1 VGPAVVI
8 GALRTWTDQLLGR
21 GAAAITVPIFDGA
34 LKPNQVLEQAE
45 TFAELEAPEDL
56 ATDGNSLFVADGTRV
71 LRYDGD
77 TATTVAAVE
86 RRITGLAVLPGGG
99 LAVALDGT
107 ELRVIGGP
115 NEGRTWSNVAGK
127 PLHAANAICATTD
140 GRLLVT
146 DGSQAQPYD
155 RWCHDLMSLGRSGR
169 VLELRPADGSA
180 SEIVNGLAYA
190 FGAISVGRDV
200 WVCESWAHRVVAYA
214 DGKRG
219 SPVIGRLPCYPS
231 RLAPAASGGYW
242 LTAFTARTQLVEF
255 VLRQKAYRT
264 RMMKEIDPR
273 YWIAPALTS
282 GNTFLEPLQGAH
294 LKMRGIH
301 KPWAPPRSY
310 GLVMR
315 LSVDGLIQY
324 SLHSRVD
331 GKNHGIVAAVEC
343 QGTLFALAKGRRRIV
358 SVPVADIER
367 RLLS

>member
-1 VGPAVVI
+1 VI

-34 LKPNQVLEQAE
+34 LKPNQILEQAE

-56 ATDGNSLFVADGTRV
+56 ATDGTSLFVADGSSV
-71 LRYDGD
+71 LRYDED
-77 TATTVAAVE
+77 TPSVVAQVD
-86 RRITGLAVLPGGG
+86 RRITAFAILPHGG

-107 ELRVIGGP
+107 ELRVVGGP
-115 NEGRTWSNVAGK
+115 NNGRTWSTVADK
-127 PLHAANAICATTD
+127 PLNAVNAICATAD
-140 GRLLVT
+140 GRLLAT
-146 DGSQAQPYD
+146 DGSQTQPYD

-169 VLELRPADGSA
+169 LVEFELSSGSA
-180 SEIVNGLAYA
+180 REIAGGLAYA
-190 FGAISVGRDV
+190 FGTMSVGSDV
-200 WVCESWAHRVVAYA
+200 WVCESWAHRVVAYGDA
-214 DGKRG
+214 KRG
-219 SPVIGRLPCYPS
+219 LPVVSRLPCYPS
-231 RLAPAASGGYW
+231 RLAPAADGGYW
-242 LTAFTARTQLVEF
+242 LTAFTCRTQLVEF

-315 LSVDGLIQY
+315 LTANGLIRY

-358 SVPVADIER
+358 SVAVGELEP

>member
-1 VGPAVVI
+1 MI
-8 GALRTWTDQLLGR
+8 DALRTLTDQFLGR

-34 LKPNQVLEQAE
+34 LKPNQFLEQAE

-56 ATDGNSLFVADGTRV
+56 ATDGTSLFVADGSSV

-77 TATTVAAVE
+77 LATTVAQVDG
-86 RRITGLAVLPGGG
+86 RITALAILPHGG
-99 LAVALDGT
+99 LAVAIDGT
-107 ELRVIGGP
+107 EVRVVGGAHD
-115 NEGRTWSNVAGK
+115 GRSWSSVAGK
-127 PLHAANAICATTD
+127 PLSAANAISAGGD

-169 VLELRPADGSA
+169 VLEIDPAGGGAREIA
-180 SEIVNGLAYA
+180 SGLAYA
-190 FGAISVGRDV
+190 FGTIAAGKDV
-200 WVCESWAHRVVAYA
+200 WVCESWAHRVLAYGN
-214 DGKRG
+214 GKHG
-219 SPVIGRLPCYPS
+219 APVVSRLPCYPS
-231 RLAPAASGGYW
+231 RLAPAADGGYW
-242 LTAFTARTQLVEF
+242 LTAFTCRTQLVEF
-255 VLRQKAYRT
+255 VLRQKAYRV

-315 LSVDGLIQY
+315 LAPDGLVRY

-343 QGTLFALAKGRRRIV
+343 QGTLFALAKGPRRIV
-358 SVPVADIER
+358 SVPVADVER

>member
-1 VGPAVVI
+1 VI
-8 GALRTWTDQLLGR
+8 AALRNLTDQFLGR

-34 LKPNQVLEQAE
+34 LKPNQIIEQAE

-56 ATDGNSLFVADGTRV
+56 ATDGTSLFVADGSAV

-77 TATTVAAVE
+77 LATTVAQVDG
-86 RRITGLAVLPGGG
+86 RITALAILPHGG
-99 LAVALDGT
+99 LAVAIDGT

-115 NEGRTWSNVAGK
+115 HDGQKWSSVAGK
-127 PLHAANAICATTD
+127 PLVAANAICATAD

-169 VLELRPADGSA
+169 VLEIDLARGGAREIA
-180 SEIVNGLAYA
+180 SGLAYA
-190 FGAISVGRDV
+190 FGTVAVGGDV
-200 WVCESWAHRVVAYA
+200 WVCESWAHRVLAYGA
-214 DGKRG
+214 GKRG
-219 SPVIGRLPCYPS
+219 VTMVSRLPCYPS
-231 RLAPAASGGYW
+231 RLAPAADGGYW
-242 LTAFTARTQLVEF
+242 LTAFTCRTQLVEF

-294 LKMRGIH
+294 LKMRGVH

-315 LSVDGLIQY
+315 LAPDGLIRY

-343 QGTLFALAKGRRRIV
+343 QGTLFVLAKGRRRIV
-358 SVPVADIER
+358 SVPVADVER

>member
-1 VGPAVVI
+1 MIP
-8 GALRTWTDQLLGR
+8 ALRNLTDQFLGR

-34 LKPNQVLEQAE
+34 LKPNQILEQAE

-56 ATDGNSLFVADGTRV
+56 ATDGTSLFVADGSAV

-77 TATTVAAVE
+77 LATTVAQFDGRVTA
-86 RRITGLAVLPGGG
+86 LAILPHGG
-99 LAVALDGT
+99 LAVAIDGT
-107 ELRVIGGP
+107 QVRLVGGARD
-115 NEGRTWSNVAGK
+115 GQSWSSVAGK
-127 PLHAANAICATTD
+127 PLFAANAICAAAD
-140 GRLLVT
+140 GKLLVT

-169 VLELRPADGSA
+169 ILELDPARGGTREIA
-180 SEIVNGLAYA
+180 SGLAYA
-190 FGAISVGRDV
+190 FGTVAVGSDV
-200 WVCESWAHRVVAYA
+200 WVCESWAHRVCAYGA
-214 DGKRG
+214 GKRG
-219 SPVIGRLPCYPS
+219 VPVVSRLPCYPS
-231 RLAPAASGGYW
+231 RLAPAADGGYW
-242 LTAFTARTQLVEF
+242 LTAFTCRTQLVEF
-255 VLRQKAYRT
+255 VLRQKAYRS

-315 LSVDGLIQY
+315 LAPDGLIRY

-358 SVPVADIER
+358 SVPVADVER

>member
-1 VGPAVVI
+1 VI
-8 GALRTWTDQLLGR
+8 AALRTLTDQFLGR

-34 LKPNQVLEQAE
+34 LKANQILEQAE
-45 TFAELEAPEDL
+45 IFAELEAPEDL
-56 ATDGNSLFVADGTRV
+56 ATDGTSLFVADGSAV

-77 TATTVAAVE
+77 LATTVAQVDG
-86 RRITGLAVLPGGG
+86 RITALAILPHGG
-99 LAVALDGT
+99 LAVAIDGT
-107 ELRVIGGP
+107 ELRVIGGAHD
-115 NEGRTWSNVAGK
+115 GQTWSSVAGK
-127 PLHAANAICATTD
+127 PLVAANAICATAD
-140 GRLLVT
+140 GKLLVT

-169 VLELRPADGSA
+169 ILEIDLARGGAREIA
-180 SEIVNGLAYA
+180 SGLAYA
-190 FGAISVGRDV
+190 FGTVAVGSDV
-200 WVCESWAHRVVAYA
+200 WVCESWAHRVLAYGA
-214 DGKRG
+214 GKRG
-219 SPVIGRLPCYPS
+219 VTMVSRLPCYPS
-231 RLAPAASGGYW
+231 RLAPAAGGGYW
-242 LTAFTARTQLVEF
+242 LTAFTCRTQLVEF

-315 LSVDGLIQY
+315 LSSDGLIRY
-324 SLHSRVD
+324 SLHSRAD

-358 SVPVADIER
+358 SVPVADVER

>member
-1 VGPAVVI
+1 MI
-8 GALRTWTDQLLGR
+8 GALRTWTDQFLGR

-34 LKPNQVLEQAE
+34 LKPNQILEQAE

-56 ATDGNSLFVADGTRV
+56 ATDGTSLFVADGACV
-71 LRYDGD
+71 LRYDD
-77 TATTVAAVE
+77 DAATMVAQVDG
-86 RRITGLAVLPGGG
+86 RITGLAILPHGG

-115 NEGRTWSNVAGK
+115 HDGRTWSSVAGK
-127 PLHAANAICATTD
+127 PLNAANAICATAD
-140 GRLLVT
+140 GKLLVT
-146 DGSQAQPYD
+146 DGSQTQPYD
-155 RWCHDLMSLGRSGR
+155 RWSHDLMSLGRSGR
-169 VLELRPADGSA
+169 LLELDPADGDA
-180 SEIVNGLAYA
+180 RKIANGLAYA
-190 FGAISVGRDV
+190 FGTMSAGKDV
-200 WVCESWAHRVVAYA
+200 WVCESWSHRVLAYGE
-214 DGKRG
+214 GKRG
-219 SPVIGRLPCYPS
+219 LPVVSRLPCYPS
-231 RLAPAASGGYW
+231 RLAPAADGGFW
-242 LTAFTARTQLVEF
+242 LTAFTCRTQLVEF

-315 LSVDGLIQY
+315 LADDGLIRY

-331 GKNHGIVAAVEC
+331 GKNHGIVTAVEC
-343 QGTLFALAKGRRRIV
+343 HGTLYALAKGRRRIV
-358 SVPVADIER
+358 SVPVADVER
-367 RLLS
+367 RLLT

>member
-1 VGPAVVI
+1 VI
-8 GALRTWTDQLLGR
+8 GTLRTWTDQLLGR

-34 LKPNQVLEQAE
+34 LKPNQILEQAE
-45 TFAELEAPEDL
+45 TFAELESPEDL
-56 ATDGNSLFVADGTRV
+56 ATDGTSLFVADGASV
-71 LRYDGD
+71 LRYEGD
-77 TATTVAAVE
+77 MAITVAQVDG
-86 RRITGLAVLPGGG
+86 RITGLAVLPHGG
-99 LAVALDGT
+99 LAVTLDGT
-107 ELRVIGGP
+107 KLRVFGGP
-115 NEGRTWSNVAGK
+115 NDGRTWSSVAGE
-127 PLHAANAICATTD
+127 PLNSANAICATAD
-140 GRLLVT
+140 GKLLVT
-146 DGSQAQPYD
+146 DGSQTQPYD

-169 VLELRPADGSA
+169 LLELDLADGSA
-180 SEIVNGLAYA
+180 REVANGLAYA
-190 FGAISVGRDV
+190 FGTTAVGKDV
-200 WVCESWAHRVVAYA
+200 WVCESWAHRVVAYGE
-214 DGKRG
+214 GKRG
-219 SPVIGRLPCYPS
+219 LPVVSRLPCYPS
-231 RLAPAASGGYW
+231 RLAPAADGGYW
-242 LTAFTARTQLVEF
+242 LTAFTCRTQLVEF

-264 RMMKEIDPR
+264 RMMKEVDPR

-315 LSVDGLIQY
+315 LAPDGLIRY

-358 SVPVADIER
+358 SVPVADVQR

>member
-1 VGPAVVI
+1 VI
-8 GALRTWTDQLLGR
+8 GALRTLTDQFLGR

-34 LKPNQVLEQAE
+34 LKPNQILEQAE

-56 ATDGNSLFVADGTRV
+56 ATDGTSLFVADGSSV

-77 TATTVAAVE
+77 LATTVAQVDG
-86 RRITGLAVLPGGG
+86 RITALAMLPHGG
-99 LAVALDGT
+99 LAVAIDGT
-107 ELRVIGGP
+107 AVRVVGGAHD
-115 NEGRTWSNVAGK
+115 GKSWSSVAGK
-127 PLHAANAICATTD
+127 PLNAVNAISASGD

-169 VLELRPADGSA
+169 VLELDAAGGGAREIA
-180 SEIVNGLAYA
+180 SGLAYA
-190 FGAISVGRDV
+190 FGAIAVGKNV
-200 WVCESWAHRVVAYA
+200 WVCESWAHRVLAYG
-214 DGKRG
+214 DGKRAATVV
-219 SPVIGRLPCYPS
+219 SRLPCYPS
-231 RLAPAASGGYW
+231 RLAPAADGGYW
-242 LTAFTARTQLVEF
+242 LTAFTCRTQLVEF
-255 VLRQKAYRT
+255 VLRQKAYRV

-273 YWIAPALTS
+273 YWMAPALTS

-315 LSVDGLIQY
+315 LAPDGLIRY

-331 GKNHGIVAAVEC
+331 GRNHGIVAAVEC

-358 SVPVADIER
+358 SVPVADVER

>member
-1 VGPAVVI
+1 VI
-8 GALRTWTDQLLGR
+8 GALRTWTDQFLGR

-34 LKPNQVLEQAE
+34 LKPNQILEQAE
-45 TFAELEAPEDL
+45 TFADLEAPEDI
-56 ATDGNSLFVADGTRV
+56 ATDGTSLFAADGSSV

-77 TATTVAAVE
+77 VATIVAQVDG
-86 RRITGLAVLPGGG
+86 RISALAVLPGGG
-99 LAVALDGT
+99 VAVAVDGT
-107 ELRVIGGP
+107 ELRIIGGAHD
-115 NEGRTWSNVAGK
+115 GQKWSSVAGR
-127 PLHAANAICATTD
+127 PLNAANAICATSD
-140 GRLLVT
+140 GRLVVT

-169 VLELRPADGSA
+169 VLELDLTTGNAR
-180 SEIVNGLAYA
+180 EIANGLAYA
-190 FGAISVGRDV
+190 FGTIAVGKDV
-200 WVCESWAHRVVAYA
+200 WVCESWAHRVLAYG
-214 DGKRG
+214 DGKRRA
-219 SPVIGRLPCYPS
+219 PVVSRLPCYPS
-231 RLAPAASGGYW
+231 RVAPAAGGGYW
-242 LTAFTARTQLVEF
+242 LTAFTCRTQLVEF

-264 RMMKEIDPR
+264 RMMREIDPR

-315 LSVDGLIQY
+315 LAPDGLIQY

-331 GKNHGIVAAVEC
+331 GKNHGIIAAVEC

-358 SVPVADIER
+358 SVPVADVER

>member
-1 VGPAVVI
+1 VI
-8 GALRTWTDQLLGR
+8 AALRNWTDQLLGR

-34 LKPNQVLEQAE
+34 LKPNQILEQAE
-45 TFAELEAPEDL
+45 TFAELEDPEDL
-56 ATDGNSLFVADGTRV
+56 ATDGTSLFVADGTTV

-77 TATTVAAVE
+77 VATAVAQLD
-86 RRITGLAVLPGGG
+86 RRITGLAILPRGG
-99 LAVALDGT
+99 LALALGGT
-107 ELRVIGGP
+107 ELRVVGGP
-115 NEGRTWSNVAGK
+115 HDGRTWTSVAGK
-127 PLHAANAICATTD
+127 PLNAANAICATAD

-146 DGSQAQPYD
+146 DGSQTQPCD

-169 VLELRPADGSA
+169 LIELDPSDGRA
-180 SEIVNGLAYA
+180 REIAGGLAYA
-190 FGAISVGRDV
+190 FGTAVVGKDI
-200 WVCESWAHRVVAYA
+200 WVCESWAHRVVAYGE
-214 DGKRG
+214 GKRAVPIV
-219 SPVIGRLPCYPS
+219 SRLPCYPS
-231 RLAPAASGGYW
+231 RLSPAADGGYW
-242 LTAFTARTQLVEF
+242 LTAFTCRTQLVEF
-255 VLRQKAYRT
+255 VLRQRAYRT

-315 LSVDGLIQY
+315 LSPTGLIQY

-331 GKNHGIVAAVEC
+331 GKNHGVVAAVEC
-343 QGTLFALAKGRRRIV
+343 QGTLFVLARGRQRILKL
-358 SVPVADIER
+358 PVAELGR

>member
-1 VGPAVVI
+1 VI
-8 GALRTWTDQLLGR
+8 GALRTLTDQLLGR

-34 LKPNQVLEQAE
+34 LKPNQILEQAE

-56 ATDGNSLFVADGTRV
+56 ATDGTSLFVADGACV
-71 LRYDGD
+71 LRYDDD
-77 TATTVAAVE
+77 TATTVAQVD
-86 RRITGLAVLPGGG
+86 RRITGVANLPRGG

-107 ELRVIGGP
+107 EVRVIGGP
-115 NEGRTWSNVAGK
+115 HDGRNWTSVAGK
-127 PLHAANAICATTD
+127 PLTAANAVCATVD

-146 DGSQAQPYD
+146 DGSQTQPYD

-169 VLELRPADGSA
+169 IVELGLTDGGAREIA
-180 SEIVNGLAYA
+180 SGLAHA
-190 FGAISVGRDV
+190 FGTAAAGKDV
-200 WVCESWAHRVVAYA
+200 WVCESWAHRVLAY
-214 DGKRG
+214 GGEKRG
-219 SPVIGRLPCYPS
+219 LPVVSRLPCYPS
-231 RLAPAASGGYW
+231 RLAPAADGGYW
-242 LTAFTARTQLVEF
+242 LTAFTCRTQLVEF

-315 LSVDGLIQY
+315 LSPEGLVRY

-331 GKNHGIVAAVEC
+331 GKNHGVVAAVEC
-343 QGTLFALAKGRRRIV
+343 RGTLFVLAKGRRRIL
-358 SVPVADIER
+358 SLSVADVER